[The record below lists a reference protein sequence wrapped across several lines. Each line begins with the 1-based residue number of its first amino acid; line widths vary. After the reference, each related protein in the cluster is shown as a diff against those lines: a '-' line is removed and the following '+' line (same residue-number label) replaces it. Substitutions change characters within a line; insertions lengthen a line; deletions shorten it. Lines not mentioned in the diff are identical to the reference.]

1 VEGLVSKPLA
11 PHGTYARFYGR
22 PDTNVEGCRCTDC
35 TLAARRYY
43 MRRDYL
49 AKTGRP
55 LTVSADATRTHLK
68 QLFAAG
74 AGWNLLVT
82 VSGASSSSISAILSG
97 RQTQVLRTTEQKLL
111 RIKAEQVRP
120 EVRSMPSV
128 GAVRRLRALAALGHT
143 SRQLAAATDRSH
155 SLVNGLL
162 GGTLQHVGPQT
173 HDAICAAFKQLAMVP
188 GSSRA
193 TATRA
198 IAKGWAPPLA
208 WDDDLDDPKARP
220 AAGSVRRIR
229 SAA

>member
-1 VEGLVSKPLA
+1 MSKPLA
-11 PHGTYARFYGR
+11 PHGTYARFLGR
-22 PDTNVEGCRCTDC
+22 PAANIAGCRCDDC
-35 TLAARRYY
+35 TLEGRRYY

-49 AKTGRP
+49 ASTGRP
-55 LTVSADATRTHLK
+55 LTVSAEATREHLK
-68 QLFAAG
+68 SLFAAG
-74 AGWNLLVT
+74 AGWTQLVA
-82 VSGASSSSISAILSG
+82 VSGSSSSTISGILSG
-97 RQTQVLRTTEQKLL
+97 RQATVRRSTEQKLL
-111 RIKAEQVRP
+111 RIRAEQVRP

-128 GAVRRLRALAALGHT
+128 GAVRRLRALTALGHT
-143 SRQLAAATDRSH
+143 SRRLAAATGMSH
-155 SLVNGLL
+155 SLMTALL
-162 GGTLQHVGPQT
+162 GGTLQQVRPQT
-173 HDAICAAFKQLAMVP
+173 HDAICTAFKQLAMVP